1 MTVGRRRCTK
11 RGKNRNMENVENGVQ
26 PQLSKRAQI
35 ANPFRAMVFGAMADE
50 MIANGT
56 DVVKL
61 SLGEPDF
68 GAPPAVRDAMREQYD
83 GRPLPYTAAMG
94 LPELRQA
101 QKCKVAISV
110 LFHVLR
116 VWKPIF
122 EKAAPEQYTKICK
135 WLAVVATGYAARA
148 KRRREVEYALEKM
161 ENRLRPYLKKTGLP
175 PERRAFLACA
185 MLAAALTLMD
195 DARATCPLY
204 ARTGAWRY
212 ACQTTD
218 TLVTALMR
226 AFPGCDERGTEIY
239 FDLTR

>member
-1 MTVGRRRCTK
+1 MG
-11 RGKNRNMENVENGVQ
+11 G
-26 PQLSKRAQI
+26 LSPEERAKL
-35 ANPFRAMVFGAMADE
+35 RAVADMV
-50 MIANGT
+50 
-56 DVVKL
+56 
-61 SLGEPDF
+61 PD
-68 GAPPAVRDAMREQYD
+68 
-83 GRPLPYTAAMG
+83 

-218 TLVTALMR
+218 TLVTALMC

>member
-1 MTVGRRRCTK
+1 MGA
-11 RGKNRNMENVENGVQ
+11 
-26 PQLSKRAQI
+26 LSPEERAKL
-35 ANPFRAMVFGAMADE
+35 RAVAD
-50 MIANGT
+50 MI
-56 DVVKL
+56 
-61 SLGEPDF
+61 PD
-68 GAPPAVRDAMREQYD
+68 
-83 GRPLPYTAAMG
+83 

-161 ENRLRPYLKKTGLP
+161 ENRLRPYLKKIGLP

-239 FDLTR
+239 FVSPPSSARSAPISCAASRSSWIGASRKAPAG

>member
-1 MTVGRRRCTK
+1 MRWKKWRTAC
-11 RGKNRNMENVENGVQ
+11 
-26 PQLSKRAQI
+26 
-35 ANPFRAMVFGAMADE
+35 
-50 MIANGT
+50 
-56 DVVKL
+56 
-61 SLGEPDF
+61 
-68 GAPPAVRDAMREQYD
+68 AP
-83 GRPLPYTAAMG
+83 T
-94 LPELRQA
+94 
-101 QKCKVAISV
+101 S
-110 LFHVLR
+110 
-116 VWKPIF
+116 
-122 EKAAPEQYTKICK
+122 
-135 WLAVVATGYAARA
+135 
-148 KRRREVEYALEKM
+148 
-161 ENRLRPYLKKTGLP
+161 KTGLP

>member
-1 MTVGRRRCTK
+1 M
-11 RGKNRNMENVENGVQ
+11 
-26 PQLSKRAQI
+26 QLSPEERAKL
-35 ANPFRAMVFGAMADE
+35 RAVAD
-50 MIANGT
+50 MI
-56 DVVKL
+56 
-61 SLGEPDF
+61 PD
-68 GAPPAVRDAMREQYD
+68 
-83 GRPLPYTAAMG
+83 

-135 WLAVVATGYAARA
+135 WLAVVATG
-148 KRRREVEYALEKM
+148 
-161 ENRLRPYLKKTGLP
+161 YLKKTGLP

-226 AFPGCDERGTEIY
+226 TFPGCDERGTEIY

>member
-1 MTVGRRRCTK
+1 MG
-11 RGKNRNMENVENGVQ
+11 G
-26 PQLSKRAQI
+26 LSPEERAKL
-35 ANPFRAMVFGAMADE
+35 RAVAD
-50 MIANGT
+50 MI
-56 DVVKL
+56 
-61 SLGEPDF
+61 PD
-68 GAPPAVRDAMREQYD
+68 
-83 GRPLPYTAAMG
+83 

-110 LFHVLR
+110 LFHVLC

-122 EKAAPEQYTKICK
+122 EKAAPEQYATICK
-135 WLAVVATGYAARA
+135 WLAVVATGYAARV

-226 AFPGCDERGTEIY
+226 AFPGCDEHGTEIY